1 MIHSTGS
8 TERLSEGNAVR
19 PTHLRAAIRH
29 SIFRGV
35 AMLNVEV
42 QLDTLPH
49 VIVVGNEKG
58 GSGKTTIA
66 MHIAV
71 ALLKAGQRLATI
83 DLDGRQRTLTRYVE
97 NRRDWARRWHIEL
110 ELPTHFVVTRA
121 DSLKVDEN
129 EIAELQDF
137 ERAIAAV
144 GHRHDFVL
152 IDTPPHDS
160 YLMRLAHSIADTVV
174 TPLNDSFVDL
184 DVLAKLDAVTLGVVG
199 VSHYGELVREMRR
212 HRRSVDGAL
221 IDWVVL
227 RNRLSPDQ
235 VSAKPVLSQS
245 LNELALALGF
255 RMTAGLPERPVYRD
269 LFPRGLSAMDSD
281 TPGVD
286 ADASHPLAQ
295 SEVQSVLEVLKLPI
309 DGRGRRRAA
318 ARREWFEAQ
327 GKPLDIG
334 DVLAEVP

>member
-1 MIHSTGS
+1 
-8 TERLSEGNAVR
+8 
-19 PTHLRAAIRH
+19 
-29 SIFRGV
+29 
-35 AMLNVEV
+35 MLNVAV
-42 QLDTLPH
+42 QSDTLPH

-71 ALLKAGQRLATI
+71 ALLKTGHRLATI
-83 DLDGRQRTLTRYVE
+83 DLDGRQRTLTRYIE
-97 NRRDWARRWHIEL
+97 NRRDWARRCHVEL

-121 DSLKVDEN
+121 DGLKVDEN
-129 EIAELQDF
+129 EAAELQDF

-184 DVLAKLDAVTLGVVG
+184 DVLAKLDAVTLGVIG

-212 HRRSVDGAL
+212 HRRSVDGTL

-235 VSAKPVLSQS
+235 VSAKPVLSES
-245 LNELALALGF
+245 LNELALVLGF
-255 RMTAGLPERPVYRD
+255 RTTAGLLERPVYRD

-281 TPGVD
+281 TPGLD
-286 ADASHPLAQ
+286 ADTSRPLAQ
-295 SEVQSVLEVLKLPI
+295 SEVQGVMEVLKLPI

-327 GKPLDIG
+327 GEPLDLG